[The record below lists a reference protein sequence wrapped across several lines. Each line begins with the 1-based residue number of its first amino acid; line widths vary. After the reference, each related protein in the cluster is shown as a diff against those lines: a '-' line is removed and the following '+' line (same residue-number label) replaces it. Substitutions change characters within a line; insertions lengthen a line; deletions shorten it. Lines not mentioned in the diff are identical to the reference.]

1 MWKHGKY
8 LRHRCKSQVPTWPA
22 TEMLLS
28 WLLTSTAEVH
38 QGAGGAY
45 LACHRNASVMAAEK
59 HGCNAPRHTMGENT
73 QLSGSL
79 GKLGSF
85 QYVPF
90 TFTIWYSTCEWPWY
104 G

>member
-1 MWKHGKY
+1 M
-8 LRHRCKSQVPTWPA
+8 QVPSAGLNADASSNTDGA
-22 TEMLLS
+22 LLWS
-28 WLLTSTAEVH
+28 HPRTGKAWLLMSTAKMH
-38 QGAGGAY
+38 PG
-45 LACHRNASVMAAEK
+45 
-59 HGCNAPRHTMGENT
+59 HTMGENT

-90 TFTIWYSTCEWPWY
+90 TFTIWYSTC